1 MQEPEP
7 HQILQSAIET
17 KFEELGEE
25 MREYA
30 STNSFESWHKC
41 INILPEIA
49 DLVNCLQ
56 QEAELAEGKF
66 PLN

>member
-1 MQEPEP
+1 MQVPEP

-30 STNSFESWHKC
+30 STNSFESWHKWW
-41 INILPEIA
+41 
-49 DLVNCLQ
+49 
-56 QEAELAEGKF
+56 
-66 PLN
+66 